1 MQTNHHSFHSFRLRQ
16 FVRTVL
22 ICIVSICAGRSRDIE
37 LNLVCLHLLALGQ
50 ITCCSTS
57 VHLSAPFCT
66 FLHLSPLL
74 YVFSLFSPLTVDNV
88 DMSERH
94 LLSQVQARRASSR
107 ALALAR
113 ETCDSKLEA
122 SAALM
127 AEDGRDLRL
136 AGRGS
141 KS

>member
-16 FVRTVL
+16 FVCTVL

-57 VHLSAPFCT
+57 VHLSAPFSTSIC
-66 FLHLSPLL
+66 FL
-74 YVFSLFSPLTVDNV
+74 LFSPLTVDNV

>member
-1 MQTNHHSFHSFRLRQ
+1 MYCIDLYCINLCRKISRHRAKSSLLTFACPWP
-16 FVRTVL
+16 VIVVL
-22 ICIVSICAGRSRDIE
+22 P
-37 LNLVCLHLLALGQ
+37 LFTFL
-50 ITCCSTS
+50 
-57 VHLSAPFCT
+57 HLSAPFSTSIC
-66 FLHLSPLL
+66 FL
-74 YVFSLFSPLTVDNV
+74 LFSPLTVDNV

-122 SAALM
+122 SAARM
-127 AEDGRDLRL
+127 AEDGRDLHL
-136 AGRGS
+136 AGRDS

>member
-16 FVRTVL
+16 FVCTVL

-66 FLHLSPLL
+66 FLHF
-74 YVFSLFSPLTVDNV
+74 YMFSPFFSAN
-88 DMSERH
+88 SGQCGHERKT
-94 LLSQVQARRASSR
+94 SPVAG
-107 ALALAR
+107 
-113 ETCDSKLEA
+113 A
-122 SAALM
+122 SAQGIIQGLGTCQGDVRQQTRGLSRT
-127 AEDGRDLRL
+127 DGRGWQRL
-136 AGRGS
+136 TLGR
-141 KS
+141 KR